1 MKLPVTTV
9 IDQDLCDGCG
19 LCVSIC
25 PSRTLSLIDGK
36 AVVTGDRSLQCDHC
50 AAICPTGA
58 ITVHGVHKYAL
69 ELKTVTNRNEW
80 LPYGSFDAA
89 SLVQLMR
96 SRRSCRTFSDKPVE
110 RSVLEDLVKIGIT
123 APSGTNCQLWTFTI
137 LPDRSSVVKLGNATG
152 RYFKRINRMAEIG
165 FLRFFSKLFMR
176 DVLGIYY
183 REYYDS
189 IKEGLREWEE
199 EGKDRL
205 FHGAPATI
213 LIGMKPGASTPCDDA
228 LLAAQNILLGAHAMG
243 LGSCMIGFAVEAM
256 KRDPAIKQLIGIS
269 REEHIYAVIAMGYSE
284 EKYIKPAGRKKIIPR
299 YYEG

>member
-9 IDQDLCDGCG
+9 IDRDLCNGCG

-25 PSRTLSLIDGK
+25 PSQALSMVDGK

-69 ELKTVTNRNEW
+69 ELKTVTNRDEW
-80 LPYGSFDAA
+80 LPYGSFDTS

-96 SRRSCRTFSDKPVE
+96 SRRSCRTFSEQPVE
-110 RSVLEDLVKIGIT
+110 RTVLEDLVKIGIT
-123 APSGTNCQLWTFTI
+123 APSGTNNQLWTFTI
-137 LPDRSSVVKLGNATG
+137 LSNKSSVEKLGEATG
-152 RYFKRINRMAEIG
+152 RFFKRINKIAEIG
-165 FLRFFSKLFMR
+165 FLRFFSKLFMK

-199 EGKDRL
+199 KGTDRL
-205 FHGAPATI
+205 FHGAPAAI
-213 LIGMKPGASTPCDDA
+213 LIGMRPGASTPREDA
-228 LLAAQNILLGAHAMG
+228 LLATQNILLAAHAMG
-243 LGSCMIGFAVEAM
+243 LGSCLIGFVVEAM
-256 KRDPAIKQLIGIS
+256 KRDPAIKQRIGIS
-269 REEHIYAVIAMGYSE
+269 RDEQIYAVITLGYSE